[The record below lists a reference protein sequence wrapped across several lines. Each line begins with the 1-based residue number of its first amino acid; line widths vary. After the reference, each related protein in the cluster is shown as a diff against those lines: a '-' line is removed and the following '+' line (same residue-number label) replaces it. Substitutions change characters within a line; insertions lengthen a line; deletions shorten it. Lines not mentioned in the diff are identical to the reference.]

1 MKNKRRSGAVLAAL
15 VLSMLSTAPV
25 HANVEGMD
33 VMDVFPEVP
42 GSVSYVIDFFDQDGE
57 LLDSRICTYG
67 ERLEDII
74 TPGDK
79 EEGACVYRFTGWE
92 PELSEV
98 VTDSVAYMAVYEKIG
113 GTDDSAENVV
123 SGAEIKEQE
132 ELDTKTTS
140 EDSCPGGVER
150 VSSTSYDVT
159 PFHIETPTKIP
170 EMPEEQPD
178 AEEGEISDV
187 YIPETAVSED
197 MPRPDRATKTETVD
211 NDQVTERISVDIPE
225 SLGGL
230 ADIEIPD
237 VDLSGVYDIPAVS
250 VGAVPE
256 GVESVAE
263 PEQEVGETEVP
274 SARDAGRSPAAG
286 TTVQDVE
293 RVSDVSPK
301 SFPLPQFLLGA
312 VLVSGAAWMGKR
324 RAYSIRKKSSENGM

>member
-74 TPGDK
+74 TPVDK

-113 GTDDSAENVV
+113 GTEDSTESVV
-123 SGAEIKEQE
+123 SGAEIKEPDE
-132 ELDTKTTS
+132 TATKTTS
-140 EDSCPGGVER
+140 DAYPGGVER

-159 PFHIETPTKIP
+159 PFHIETPTKVPEIP
-170 EMPEEQPD
+170 EERPDVEE
-178 AEEGEISDV
+178 EETSDV
-187 YIPETAVSED
+187 YIPETVVSEN
-197 MPRPDRATKTETVD
+197 MPRPDRATKTKTVE
-211 NDQVTERISVDIPE
+211 NDQVMERISVDIPE

-256 GVESVAE
+256 SRESVAE
-263 PEQEVGETEVP
+263 PERKVRETEVP
-274 SARDAGRSPAAG
+274 SASDVERSSAAG

-293 RVSDVSPK
+293 RMSDVSPK

-312 VLVSGAAWMGKR
+312 VLVSGAAWVGKR
-324 RAYSIRKKSSENGM
+324 RAYNIRKKSSENGM